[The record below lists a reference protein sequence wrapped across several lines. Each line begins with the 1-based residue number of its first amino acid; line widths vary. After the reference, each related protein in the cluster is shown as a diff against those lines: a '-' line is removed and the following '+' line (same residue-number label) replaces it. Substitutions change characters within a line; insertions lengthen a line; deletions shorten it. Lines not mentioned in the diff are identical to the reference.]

1 MNMRSSD
8 ERLKEI
14 IKRADTVQ
22 KTAQIRRTALAQAA
36 ASAVCLALL
45 ILVCVIIPDTEI
57 TAGGMTNVHYGSLLL
72 EASYTGYV
80 VVAVLAFA
88 LGILLTLLALQ
99 LRKLNQLSRGA

>member
-1 MNMRSSD
+1 M
-8 ERLKEI
+8 
-14 IKRADTVQ
+14 KRAE
-22 KTAQIRRTALAQAA
+22 KAEKIHEIRRTALAQGA

-45 ILVCVIIPDTEI
+45 ILVSIIIPQTKI
-57 TAGGMTNVHYGSLLL
+57 TAGSASNVHYGSLLL